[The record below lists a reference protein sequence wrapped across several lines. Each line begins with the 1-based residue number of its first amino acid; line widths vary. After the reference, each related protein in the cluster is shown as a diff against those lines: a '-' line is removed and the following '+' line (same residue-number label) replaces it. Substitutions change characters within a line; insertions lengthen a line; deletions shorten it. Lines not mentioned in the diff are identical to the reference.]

1 MNSNVANLLFLAFAN
16 PLQVPEFAD
25 QYEAR
30 GRILLPYAEIDEPF
44 TAYFDGKANK
54 SRIDYYGDL
63 ELTVQRPDL
72 QQAYKIAYM
81 TTTSTQQG
89 EKARRVC
96 FNMAGSSLD
105 PTTVQSVLPD
115 LSGFQSKGKV
125 VCKSAS
131 SKLQIEKNVQ
141 CEVWEMRNVIEQKEN
156 KYVFLLRRDETTN
169 HAIPVYYL
177 MMGYDSLLG
186 SHYDKYE
193 VIYESFKPGQI
204 NSNVFDVYNHFTC
217 QGFPGPGHEAAM
229 NPMAEFIGHKRAH
242 IDDDFDKFVA
252 HHGKNYDNN
261 TELNQ
266 RKMNFLHN
274 YRFINSINRKN
285 LGFKLA
291 VNHMTDF
298 FEGEMKRLR
307 GLLPKDSKRFN
318 GGLHFDKRK
327 YSISSLP
334 TDWDW
339 RLLGAVTPVKDQAIC
354 GSCWSFGTTGTI
366 EGVYFVKTGK
376 LVKLSQ
382 QQLIDC
388 SWTEDNNGCDGG
400 EDFRSYEYI
409 MKTGG
414 LATEEDYGHYLGVD
428 GKCHDQQVK
437 KTIQLQGFYNV
448 TKGDA
453 EALRVALFNHGPV
466 TIAINASL
474 KTFSFYSNGIYYDK
488 ACDPNNLD
496 HQVLAVGYGEL
507 NGEKYWLVKNS
518 WSTYWGNDGYVLISA
533 KDNNCGVLSD
543 ATFPKL

>member
-1 MNSNVANLLFLAFAN
+1 MCCQCSSALATPRQA
-16 PLQVPEFAD
+16 PPVFAD

-44 TAYFDGKANK
+44 TAYFDGQGNK

-81 TTTSTQQG
+81 TTTSNPG
-89 EKARRVC
+89 GDKARRVC

-115 LSGFQSKGKV
+115 LTGFEPKGKV
-125 VCKSAS
+125 VCKSLVGN
-131 SKLQIEKNVQ
+131 KLQLADKVQ
-141 CEVWEMRNVIEQKEN
+141 CDVWELRNVVGQKEN
-156 KYVFLLRRDETTN
+156 KYVFLARRDEATGEP
-169 HAIPVYYL
+169 IPVYYL

-193 VIYESFKPGQI
+193 VIYESFKSGPI
-204 NSNVFDVYNHFTC
+204 DPSLFDIYNRFTC
-217 QGFPGPGHEAAM
+217 QGFPGPGHTAATM
-229 NPMAEFIGHKRAH
+229 NPMAEFIGHQRAH
-242 IDDDFDKFVA
+242 VDADFERFVR
-252 HHGKNYDNN
+252 HHGKDYDND
-261 TELNQ
+261 TVLSE
-266 RKMNFLHN
+266 RKRNFLHN
-274 YRFINSINRKN
+274 YRFINSMNRKN

-291 VNHMTDF
+291 INHMTDF
-298 FEGEMKRLR
+298 SGDEMRRMR
-307 GLLPKDSKRFN
+307 GLLRRDANRFN
-318 GGLHFDKRK
+318 GGLPFEKTKH
-327 YSISSLP
+327 SLSSLP
-334 TDWDW
+334 ANWDW

-376 LVKLSQ
+376 LLKLSQ

-388 SWTEDNNGCDGG
+388 SWAEENNGCDGG
-400 EDFRSYEYI
+400 EDFRSYDYI
-409 MKTGG
+409 MKAGG
-414 LATEEDYGHYLGVD
+414 LATEDDYGHYLGVD
-428 GKCHDQQVK
+428 GKCHDGQVK
-437 KTIQLQGFYNV
+437 KSIQLQGFYNV
-448 TKGDA
+448 TQNDPQA
-453 EALRVALFNHGPV
+453 MRLALFNHGPV

-474 KTFSFYSNGIYYDK
+474 KTFSFYSHGIYYDK

-543 ATFPKL
+543 ATFPKI